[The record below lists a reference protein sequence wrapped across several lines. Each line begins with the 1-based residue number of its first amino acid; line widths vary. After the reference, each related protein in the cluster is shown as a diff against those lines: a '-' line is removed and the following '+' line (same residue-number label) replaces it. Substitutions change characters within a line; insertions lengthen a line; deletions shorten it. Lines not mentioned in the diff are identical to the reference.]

1 MRGVMVAD
9 YYPRAMEA
17 ITAMGALLASGKLK
31 SREDVVQGLETFPET
46 FLKLFDGS
54 NNGKLVL
61 QVHA

>member
-1 MRGVMVAD
+1 MSGQSLLRFHRRQSRPWA
-9 YYPRAMEA
+9 PS
-17 ITAMGALLASGKLK
+17 LASGKLK
-31 SREDVVQGLETFPET
+31 SREDVVQGLETFPDT